1 MQISVSLN
9 RFGTFIYM
17 NMLAFSLLL
26 LSVAAAFILVYC
38 PEVYISLNP
47 GIEIAAA
54 SKYTFQS
61 CTLAAAGAADQ

>member
-1 MQISVSLN
+1 
-9 RFGTFIYM
+9 M